1 MKKYTIWEEQ
11 CRQASRK
18 LGDVVSE
25 LPSCSDSTY
34 PEMAARMRA
43 ITGKIER
50 AQLELYDFTID
61 LGRLSAKHE

>member
-1 MKKYTIWEEQ
+1 MEKYAIWEEQ

-25 LPSCSDSTY
+25 LPSCTDPAY

-50 AQLELYDFTID
+50 VQLELYDFTTD
-61 LGRLSAKHE
+61 LGRLSAKDG